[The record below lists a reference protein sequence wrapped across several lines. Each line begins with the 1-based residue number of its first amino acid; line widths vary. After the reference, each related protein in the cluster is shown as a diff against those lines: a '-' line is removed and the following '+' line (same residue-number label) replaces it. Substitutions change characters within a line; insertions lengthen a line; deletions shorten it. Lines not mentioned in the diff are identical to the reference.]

1 MNSTKRS
8 LTLLCYIG
16 YFINGI
22 LMTLFAPLIPIISE
36 ELKINYS
43 SIGMILLSSSLGFI
57 ISNLI
62 SGALADKFGKKII
75 SSLGFLIT
83 GLGIVTLAFAQ
94 TYTQFLT
101 FYAIAGF
108 GNGAWAANLQAIIAD
123 IYSEDRSKRILR
135 LNVYFAAG
143 AGFGPLIVSIILSQ
157 NLDWRLFFGLIGAI
171 NFIIFLFYATNH
183 YPLELTAHESIK
195 GNIKRLFNPII
206 IICGLILFFYIG
218 IEITYSTWLTTYLT
232 AFNIPVK
239 LGSLS
244 VSSFWF
250 FMAFG
255 IWSSE
260 FLSKKIHDVKIIF
273 ASTVLVFI
281 SITSIILFNS
291 LPIIFIFTALLGIS
305 LSPAFPLTASTAIS
319 QDPEISGTI
328 SGFTMSLPLT
338 ASIIFQPLVGY
349 ISDIYGTGKSIFVQ
363 FYLSIV
369 YVTFA
374 LILVILY
381 FKRGPLSKNLY

>member
-1 MNSTKRS
+1 MNSTKKS
-8 LTLLCYIG
+8 LTLLCYTG
-16 YFINGI
+16 YFVNGI
-22 LMTLFAPLIPIISE
+22 LMTLFAPLIPIISK
-36 ELKINYS
+36 ELRISYS
-43 SIGMILLSSSLGFI
+43 SIGMIIFSTTLGFV

-62 SGALADKFGKKII
+62 SGMLADKFGKKII
-75 SSLGFLIT
+75 SALGFLIT

-94 TYTQFLT
+94 THIQFLT
-101 FYAIAGF
+101 FYTIAGF

-123 IYSEDRSKRILR
+123 IYPLDRSKIILR
-135 LNVYFAAG
+135 LNIYFAAG

-157 NLDWRLFFGLIGAI
+157 NMDWRIFFGLIGAV
-171 NFIIFLFYATNH
+171 NFIIFLFYATNR

-218 IEITYSTWLTTYLT
+218 IEATYSTWMTTYLT
-232 AFNIPVK
+232 TFKIPVQ

-244 VSSFWF
+244 VSAFWF
-250 FMAFG
+250 FMAIG

-291 LPIIFIFTALLGIS
+291 LPVIFVFTVLLGIS
-305 LSPAFPLTASTAIS
+305 LSPVFPLTASTAIS

-328 SGFTMSLPLT
+328 SGFTMSFPLA

-349 ISDIYGTGKSIFVQ
+349 VSDIYGTGKSIFVQ

-369 YVTFA
+369 YVTSA
-374 LILVILY
+374 LILLIL
-381 FKRGPLSKNLY
+381 FFRRGHPRKILS

>member
-1 MNSTKRS
+1 
-8 LTLLCYIG
+8 
-16 YFINGI
+16 
-22 LMTLFAPLIPIISE
+22 MTLFAPLIPIISK
-36 ELKINYS
+36 ELRISYS
-43 SIGMILLSSSLGFI
+43 SIGMIIFSTTLGFV

-62 SGALADKFGKKII
+62 SGMLADKFGKKII
-75 SSLGFLIT
+75 SALGFLIT

-94 TYTQFLT
+94 THMQFLT
-101 FYAIAGF
+101 FYTIAGF

-123 IYSEDRSKRILR
+123 IYPLDRSKRILR
-135 LNVYFAAG
+135 LNIYFAAG

-157 NLDWRLFFGLIGAI
+157 NMDWRIFFGLIGAV
-171 NFIIFLFYATNH
+171 NFIIFLFYATNR

-218 IEITYSTWLTTYLT
+218 IEATYSTWMTTYLT
-232 AFNIPVK
+232 TFKIPVQ

-244 VSSFWF
+244 VSAFWF
-250 FMAFG
+250 FMAIG

-291 LPIIFIFTALLGIS
+291 LPVIFVFTVLLGIS
-305 LSPAFPLTASTAIS
+305 LSPVFPLTASTAIS

-328 SGFTMSLPLT
+328 SGFTMSFPLA

-349 ISDIYGTGKSIFVQ
+349 VSDIYGTGKSIFVQ

-369 YVTFA
+369 YVTSA
-374 LILVILY
+374 LILLIL
-381 FKRGPLSKNLY
+381 FFRRGHPRKILS